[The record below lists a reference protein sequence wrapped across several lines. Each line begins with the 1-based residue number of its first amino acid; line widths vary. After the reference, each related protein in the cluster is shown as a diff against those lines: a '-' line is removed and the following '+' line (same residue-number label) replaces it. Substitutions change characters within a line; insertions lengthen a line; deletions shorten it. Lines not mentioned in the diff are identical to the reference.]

1 MGRGTTDEA
10 TNPKNGQ
17 DLEKIGVVDKYITL
31 AKAFAAQKISEDP
44 RADRAIKVS
53 PKGQTGA
60 STPLPSPG
68 ITNPSTNP
76 VISMDIQKYQQDFEV
91 LIQQPGVLQDGL
103 KFIESKTQVKR
114 SYIAYGIIGVATI
127 WLMFGFGAQLLCNA
141 IGFLYPAYRSVKA
154 IQSRDKGDDTQWLM
168 YWVVFALF
176 SVLEF
181 FSDILVGWVP
191 FYWLI
196 KCSFLL
202 WCMSPMEGST
212 IIYNRVILPYFL
224 KHESLIDDVVRQGS
238 DKLNN
243 FTNSAMDKA
252 TEVNDLVN
260 NWEVT
265 HSNVPKPPFTPPTLP
280 EPEATKLKVLHLTD
294 LHIDLSYLPGSNP
307 DCGMPCCCMNTTGL
321 AQGDERRAGYWG
333 DIADCDLPIWTFE
346 AMLQQIK
353 EDHGSELA
361 YTIYT
366 GDSPPHDVWQQSKE
380 SNFEHSKRVLELYK
394 QYLPN
399 VPLYLS
405 LGNHEGFPVNSF
417 PPEELLGT
425 EYSGA
430 WLFEGVGDLISEW
443 ITPEAT
449 NTFKVNGRY
458 SIRPYPGM
466 KIINLN
472 NNFGVG
478 MNMMTYFDFHDPASQ
493 LAWLSEE
500 LQESEDLRE
509 KVHILTHHPNGKC
522 IRGWREQYAKIV
534 HRYESTIAATFVG
547 HTHKDSFEI
556 WIDGEGQATMTTFIG
571 PSVTPRGEKSP
582 EYKIFTI
589 DGGYEGASW
598 QVLDY
603 DTYIMDV
610 MDYNDPE
617 VPPRFYKFYSALK
630 EFEMNSMYP
639 EDWKMLL
646 ERAMTDDD
654 LYETL
659 VRFQAQNI
667 AWADEDD
674 ERREFL
680 CKRIIVEGQKDNT
693 TCPLHF

>member
-1 MGRGTTDEA
+1 MRGYLVCSVFLLVTGLSKPILSFESNEHLQDALLAIGHREMELPLDWHNFERGLWPYFDALRHIDIFEERTKIVHKLDDRVELLHQGPLENITCALCDSFIKIVLDSVDEG
-10 TNPKNGQ
+10 TPVEDIQ
-17 DLEKIGVVDKYITL
+17 DLIANICMDLHIE
-31 AKAFAAQKISEDP
+31 
-44 RADRAIKVS
+44 ADTVCQGIVS
-53 PKGQTGA
+53 TYGPILKF
-60 STPLPSPG
+60 
-68 ITNPSTNP
+68 
-76 VISMDIQKYQQDFEV
+76 VI
-91 LIQQPGVLQDGL
+91 DGL
-103 KFIESKTQVKR
+103 GPKATPELFC
-114 SYIAYGIIGVATI
+114 GV
-127 WLMFGFGAQLLCNA
+127 
-141 IGFLYPAYRSVKA
+141 FLDEY
-154 IQSRDKGDDTQWLM
+154 
-168 YWVVFALF
+168 
-176 SVLEF
+176 
-181 FSDILVGWVP
+181 
-191 FYWLI
+191 
-196 KCSFLL
+196 
-202 WCMSPMEGST
+202 CMS
-212 IIYNRVILPYFL
+212 
-224 KHESLIDDVVRQGS
+224 
-238 DKLNN
+238 
-243 FTNSAMDKA
+243 